1 MYSLKGITVEAEWPD
16 WEAKLS
22 PGSVTVI
29 RPEDFKGDDV
39 YTTGAT
45 MEAAAHELKR
55 AGAESVIGLT
65 IASGAK

>member
-1 MYSLKGITVEAEWPD
+1 M
-16 WEAKLS
+16 
-22 PGSVTVI
+22 TVI